1 MQAVIDRLRKTP
13 GPVLSVMLFGFAFV
27 LGLFVFAVSRSVA
40 VTALTMAMTS
50 LASAL
55 AGRELILRPGEE
67 RTKAFIRDETRN
79 YNKRLSDISDR
90 IIEIE
95 AEIRS
100 ALSERNSP
108 ERMRLDSMARDID
121 AISTILSNLV
131 TIIQAQDDHRA
142 PKTAPAAEAELR
154 KSIAPRRDTMIA
166 ASAERALTQPKP
178 MTRPAHALAALQME
192 NILREDI
199 LNGKLK
205 VHLHDAIR
213 LDTGRVHV
221 RTVTC
226 ALEGRLAEFRNDADL
241 VAGHI
246 SPGILQLYDR
256 MRFGFAY
263 EFATQFGHQTGLAP
277 ILCPLMD
284 QTFAS
289 ASAAD
294 EIVDMIEA
302 HQDLARNLIVALSHT
317 VLSEPTQD
325 ERGRLQRLSNADVAL
340 AAMLGHDLNIDPELL
355 HRRGVRYAVAN
366 AARLTGQDGQA
377 TRSAIHPAD
386 LASYLSRH
394 DIVLIATGA
403 ESDATIKSLKSMGV
417 MSASGRAAS
426 QFKLATAPEQRA
438 QEADISK
445 SLRFISTNTSNV
457 VRADM
462 TPERNAAP
470 LREHLRRVRT

>member
-55 AGRELILRPGEE
+55 AGRELISRPGDEK
-67 RTKAFIRDETRN
+67 TKALIRDETRS
-79 YNKRLSDISDR
+79 YGKRLSDISDR

-95 AEIRS
+95 AELRS

-121 AISTILSNLV
+121 AISTILGNLV
-131 TIIQAQDDHRA
+131 AIIQTQDEHRTPKAA
-142 PKTAPAAEAELR
+142 PPAEAELR
-154 KSIAPRRDTMIA
+154 KSIAPRRDAMIA
-166 ASAERALTQPKP
+166 SSAERAPVQAKP
-178 MTRPAHALAALQME
+178 MTKPANALAALQME

-205 VHLHDAIR
+205 IHLQDAVR
-213 LDTGRVHV
+213 LDTGRVYV

-263 EFATQFGHQTGLAP
+263 EFASQFGTQTGLAP

-302 HQDLARNLIVALSHT
+302 RQDLAQNFIIALSHT
-317 VLSEPTQD
+317 VLSEPTQE
-325 ERGRLQRLSNADVAL
+325 ERGRLQRLNDADVAL
-340 AAMLGHDLNIDPELL
+340 AVMLGNDLNIDPDLL
-355 HRRGVRYAVAN
+355 RRRGVRYAVAD

-394 DIVLIATGA
+394 DILLIATSA
-403 ESDATIKSLKSMGV
+403 DSDAMIKSLKSMGV

-426 QFKLATAPEQRA
+426 QFKLAATPEQRA
-438 QEADISK
+438 QPADISK
-445 SLRFISTNTSNV
+445 SLQFINPNTPDTMRSSLAPEQNV
-457 VRADM
+457 
-462 TPERNAAP
+462 AP